1 MQERIMN
8 GFRFKLK
15 NKKED
20 NKGFT
25 LVELIVVIVILAIL
39 AALLVPALVGWI
51 DKAREKT
58 YAVEAR
64 TVYLAAQTVESEHY
78 DGRDTGYLGTTAL
91 VSGSSKFDEVKNLS
105 GVAISSITVTY
116 AGSTGTDAHTIKGM
130 SVTFIP
136 SNGGNEVTMVLSG
149 DTWTKTSP

>member
-8 GFRFKLK
+8 GFRSKMR
-15 NKKED
+15 NKKEN

-64 TVYLAAQTVESEHY
+64 TVYLAAQT
-78 DGRDTGYLGTTAL
+78 L
-91 VSGSSKFDEVKNLS
+91 VSENYMTSGYDIEDNEEDVKKLS
-105 GVAISSITVTY
+105 GVNVSDISGVSYARDGETDQTAVEKRTIVGIT
-116 AGSTGTDAHTIKGM
+116 
-130 SVTFIP
+130 VTFIP
-136 SNGGNEVTMVLSG
+136 ANESSSVTMKLENNQWSKVS
-149 DTWTKTSP
+149 TP